1 MRTPVIGMVHLRPL
15 PGAPAWAG
23 DIAAVEAAARRDAAA
38 LTEGGVGAMMV
49 ENYHDIPFHAD
60 AVPAETVAAIT
71 RMALAVRDACG
82 DLPLGINVLRN
93 DASAALAIAAAVGAD
108 FIRVNV
114 HTGAALTDQGLI
126 QGQAAR
132 TMRARSTLAPEV
144 GVWADLRVKHAAPLA
159 PRPLADEAGDL
170 RLRGRADAIIVS
182 GSATGAVT
190 DPGDLIAAREALP
203 DCPLLIGSGATLEN
217 VHDYRP
223 HADGFIVGTSLKT
236 GAAADGYGHVDPPR
250 VAAFVAAV
258 GETDTKEY

>member
-1 MRTPVIGMVHLRPL
+1 
-15 PGAPAWAG
+15 
-23 DIAAVEAAARRDAAA
+23 
-38 LTEGGVGAMMV
+38 MV

-60 AVPAETVAAIT
+60 TVPPETVAALT

-93 DASAALAIAAAVGAD
+93 DASAALAIAVAVGAA

-126 QGQAAR
+126 QGHAAR
-132 TMRARSTLAPEV
+132 TMRARRTLASEV

-182 GSATGAVT
+182 GPATGAVT
-190 DPGDLIAAREALP
+190 DPGELIAAREALP
-203 DCPLLIGSGATLEN
+203 DCPLLVGSGASYEN
-217 VHDYRP
+217 IRDYRP
-223 HADGFIVGTSLKT
+223 HADGFIVGTSLKIES
-236 GAAADGYGHVDPPR
+236 AEDVYGQVDPDR

-258 GETDTKEY
+258 GETDIKE